1 MTTITATTATTGEG
15 RPAPSSS
22 AATAREGRPQA
33 PGRARR
39 AGAAALLACCATL
52 ALSGCGTV
60 ASRPSNDP
68 ATSTQASESGVTV
81 FGTVDAGVGGV
92 RSSR

>member
-1 MTTITATTATTGEG
+1 MTTITTATGERG
-15 RPAPSSS
+15 PAPSSS
-22 AATAREGRPQA
+22 AATAREGQPLA

-39 AGAAALLACCATL
+39 AGAAALLACCAAL
-52 ALSGCGTV
+52 ALSGCGTI

-81 FGTVDAGVGGV
+81 FGTVDVGVGGV

>member
-1 MTTITATTATTGEG
+1 MTTITPTTTTTGEG

-39 AGAAALLACCATL
+39 AGAAALLACCAAL

-81 FGTVDAGVGGV
+81 FGTVDVGVGGV

>member
-1 MTTITATTATTGEG
+1 MTTITMTTGEG

-22 AATAREGRPQA
+22 SSSAATAREGQPQA

-39 AGAAALLACCATL
+39 AGTAALLACCAAL
-52 ALSGCGTV
+52 ALSGCGTI

-81 FGTVDAGVGGV
+81 FGTVDVGVGGV

>member
-1 MTTITATTATTGEG
+1 MTTITATTGEG
-15 RPAPSSS
+15 RPAPSSSSS

-39 AGAAALLACCATL
+39 AGAAALLACCAAL

-81 FGTVDAGVGGV
+81 FGTVDVGVGGV

>member
-1 MTTITATTATTGEG
+1 MTTITATTTTTGEG
-15 RPAPSSS
+15 RPAPSSY
-22 AATAREGRPQA
+22 ATTAREGQPQA

-39 AGAAALLACCATL
+39 AGAAALLACCAAL
-52 ALSGCGTV
+52 ALSGCGTI

-81 FGTVDAGVGGV
+81 FGTVDVGVGGV

>member
-1 MTTITATTATTGEG
+1 MTTITATTTTTGEG

-39 AGAAALLACCATL
+39 AGAAALLACCAAL

-81 FGTVDAGVGGV
+81 FGTVDVGVGGV
-92 RSSR
+92 RSSK